1 VTRPAERQ
9 PPQLADNDRR
19 EIAKRIFDALCM
31 QYPEK
36 YIALVLPPDPV
47 LAVPNENWSGISQCG
62 DSFTMV
68 FEQYNAPAVAAR
80 PARLLAEWLRIYVG
94 LVPTWR
100 AEYFERAG
108 SQTQRPIII
117 AAQNVADALEEVR
130 ARMPPT
136 CCRAEVTKLDPD
148 TETRRPTCAESH

>member
-47 LAVPNENWSGISQCG
+47 LAVPNEN
-62 DSFTMV
+62 
-68 FEQYNAPAVAAR
+68 
-80 PARLLAEWLRIYVG
+80 
-94 LVPTWR
+94 
-100 AEYFERAG
+100 
-108 SQTQRPIII
+108 
-117 AAQNVADALEEVR
+117 
-130 ARMPPT
+130 
-136 CCRAEVTKLDPD
+136 
-148 TETRRPTCAESH
+148 